1 MAPAQQRLD
10 TTAFAASQVDDR
22 LVMKDELIA
31 REASRELAVADAACG
46 ELIRIT
52 RARRRFEI
60 EPGVN
65 SSQMSNR
72 FAKFRREVAQSFVV
86 LVLGSPGGLQWKA
99 GAASIRFLDEWAQ
112 PRIREVVARIASDE
126 NIVGLFRTGRL
137 CAAVRVRA
145 MLRLATV
152 PRRAVVRRFAIVLR
166 RAVVRRFAAMLRL
179 AVVVRLAAVLRA
191 GLARRIVFRAVVF
204 ARTTRRFRE
213 GLFFAVRFRDVLDL
227 LNITTYPPQLKVG
240 RPSLLWVNTV

>member
-1 MAPAQQRLD
+1 MKCEPITDLGFAMAATRTGLRARI
-10 TTAFAASQVDDR
+10 TFLVLTARRTRAMPVFAA
-22 LVMKDELIA
+22 
-31 REASRELAVADAACG
+31 LAKAVVRAG
-46 ELIRIT
+46 L
-52 RARRRFEI
+52 ARRTI
-60 EPGVN
+60 
-65 SSQMSNR
+65 
-72 FAKFRREVAQSFVV
+72 
-86 LVLGSPGGLQWKA
+86 
-99 GAASIRFLDEWAQ
+99 
-112 PRIREVVARIASDE
+112 
-126 NIVGLFRTGRL
+126 FRTGRL